1 MKWRN
6 SNLWSQ
12 YDLYV
17 VGQYGVLCEI
27 KWWKFVALFEQN
39 WISWL

>member
-6 SNLWSQ
+6 SNLWSE

-27 KWWKFVALFEQN
+27 KW
-39 WISWL
+39 